1 MHEHGRNSEKTI
13 SVGMGEWREGA
24 NGDILVTNNLG
35 PCIGIAIYE
44 PISKKG
50 FLLHEPLPE
59 DGPGTYER
67 FEDRLRQ
74 VFSDHPGS
82 FARMR
87 AWLAGSSGL
96 LASAITPGS
105 EELVAQNR
113 KFVEEAMRD
122 IGIPAESV
130 VVKWTPEFN
139 LSASM
144 TLDCSNGTC
153 DIDFS

>member
-1 MHEHGRNSEKTI
+1 MVEHDPGVEKTI
-13 SVGMGEWREGA
+13 LVRMGEWREGA
-24 NGDILVTNNLG
+24 DGDILVTNNLG
-35 PCIGIAIYE
+35 SCIGIAIYE

-82 FARMR
+82 FERMR
-87 AWLAGSSGL
+87 AWLAGGSDL

-122 IGIPAESV
+122 IGIPAGSV
-130 VVKWTPEFN
+130 EVSWTPESN

-144 TLDCSNGTC
+144 TLDCSKGVC